1 MFGTA
6 STGFGAKP
14 ATAGFGSTA
23 PAFGSF
29 GGGTGTTSGALN
41 FGSKPAGTTF
51 GTTGTSTS
59 TFGSSGATTTGF
71 GGSTFGQLTGGGSTG
86 FGQTQQKPATAFGS
100 TGTTAGSMFGNTGG
114 FGSQPAFGQPG
125 ATSNFAWG
133 GTGGGGATTFGQPS
147 AFGSGST
154 FTTQPPFQQQ
164 AQQIHAPILDAIEK
178 LKRAYAPARNPQN
191 GQFTNTPEGVRNEEC
206 SFKYV
211 ALNKKDVTRMVTD
224 ALLYG
229 NLLEQAEKDNA
240 DPDNFVPVE
249 EMGIESL
256 KRRYDRQ
263 VSEMKKIDGQVN
275 KIFEVIK
282 DVHGAN
288 QQTMSKVAILKTRQ
302 LQLNRKVLELMR
314 KIEVIRCHGVP
325 IQETEK
331 QHHKRLI
338 DLAQRMENPLRVVQ
352 DMSLSLALH
361 EQPQDMSTETINE
374 EDLSSLIQAIKR
386 QSEGL
391 EGLTE
396 MLRKDT
402 RDIGIIRAH
411 VGPHQ

>member
-1 MFGTA
+1 MFGST

-14 ATAGFGSTA
+14 GTTSFGGGFGSGTA
-23 PAFGSF
+23 PAFGGS
-29 GGGTGTTSGALN
+29 TTGALN
-41 FGSKPAGTTF
+41 FGTMPAGSGF
-51 GTTGTSTS
+51 GA
-59 TFGSSGATTTGF
+59 GSSNGAF
-71 GGSTFGQLTGGGSTG
+71 GPPPAATSAFGASTFGQLTGGSG
-86 FGQTQQKPATAFGS
+86 FNQQKPATAFGS
-100 TGTTAGSMFGNTGG
+100 TSSGTTGSMFGNTAG
-114 FGSQPAFGQPG
+114 FGGQQPAFGQP
-125 ATSNFAWG
+125 AASALSW
-133 GTGGGGATTFGQPS
+133 GGGGTTQTS
-147 AFGSGST
+147 SFGSGNT
-154 FTTQPPFQQQ
+154 FTTQPLFQQQ
-164 AQQIHAPILDAIEK
+164 AQQDQAPILDAIEK

-211 ALNKKDVTRMVTD
+211 ALNKKDDTRIVTD

-263 VSEMKKIDGQVN
+263 VNETKKMDGQVN
-275 KIFEVIK
+275 KISEVIK
-282 DVHGAN
+282 DVHSAN
-288 QQTMSKVAILKTRQ
+288 QQTMSKVAILKMRQ

-331 QHHKRLI
+331 HHHKRLI

-352 DMSLSLALH
+352 DISLSLVSPIIILIYDVQFYNLLIVFLYRH
-361 EQPQDMSTETINE
+361 YMSNHKICLQRPLTKKIYAA
-374 EDLSSLIQAIKR
+374 SFK
-386 QSEGL
+386 QSKG
-391 EGLTE
+391 
-396 MLRKDT
+396 K
-402 RDIGIIRAH
+402 AK
-411 VGPHQ
+411 V